1 MTWEPAPEGKK
12 RPGDREGPDTE
23 WERYDEKLANSVRK
37 EGEDRMCGNYDL
49 TYSDLNP
56 QFLYACIFDRQEEQE
71 DYRAHDFA
79 EIGVILKGEGRFFAD
94 GQEYPVEEGT
104 LLIFNPG
111 VCHRSV
117 PNGTTTEFYTAFTNV
132 QYKGCGNNCI
142 PLPPKGGMAVKMP
155 EKMKK
160 QVFSIC
166 RSMEAELKNPQC
178 GQYFMM
184 KAYLIQML
192 CLISRSEETEEAA
205 GKRSVFRTAGK
216 KYVVEQVERYL
227 EEHYRE
233 KISLSRIA
241 SNMYLSSFYISKIF
255 KSETGDT
262 PINYLISIRMEKARE
277 ILEADPE
284 ISVQKVA
291 DAVGYDDAYHFS
303 RLFKKYYGIS
313 PLYYKSRKIEENT

>member
-1 MTWEPAPEGKK
+1 
-12 RPGDREGPDTE
+12 
-23 WERYDEKLANSVRK
+23 
-37 EGEDRMCGNYDL
+37 MCVNYDL

-71 DYRAHDFA
+71 DYRSHDFA
-79 EIGVILKGEGRFFAD
+79 EIGVILKGKGHFFID
-94 GQEYPVEEGT
+94 GQEIPVEEGT

-117 PNGTTTEFYTAFTNV
+117 PDGTTTEFYAAFTNV
-132 QYKGCGNNCI
+132 QYKNCRENCI
-142 PLPPKGGMAVKMP
+142 PLPGKGGAVLKMP

-160 QVFSIC
+160 QVFALC
-166 RSMEAELKNPQC
+166 RNMEEELKSPQS
-178 GQYFMM
+178 GRYFMM

-205 GKRSVFRTAGK
+205 GKRRVFRTAGK
-216 KYVVEQVERYL
+216 KYVVAQVQKYL
-227 EEHYRE
+227 EEHYHE

-277 ILEADPE
+277 ILESDPE
-284 ISVQKVA
+284 ISVQKAA

-303 RLFKKYYGIS
+303 RLFKKYFGIS
-313 PLYYKSRKIEENT
+313 PLYYKGKSMEDKKEKQEGKQETKE